1 MKAGWCVADYLCP
14 LWLLLAA
21 EEVIEASSSLGHVS
35 ALDTLKILDF
45 EAVLGDNLLM
55 PTGILLE
62 CDTHLAGF
70 VVVGLD
76 CVILNAYW

>member
-1 MKAGWCVADYLCP
+1 MKTGRCVADYLCS

-21 EEVIEASSSLGHVS
+21 EEGIEESSSLEHVS
-35 ALDTLKILDF
+35 ALDPLKVLDF

-70 VVVGLD
+70 VVIGLD